1 MTTEALRFVRYGEG
15 VESVRPDEAA
25 TVAGII
31 ETMTAESRTVA
42 ACDGRTVRAS
52 HAQASALLARA
63 LAARGAPAPPRRGQ
77 GPA

>member
-52 HAQASALLARA
+52 HAKASALLTRTLEA
-63 LAARGAPAPPRRGQ
+63 LGEPEPTSLGL